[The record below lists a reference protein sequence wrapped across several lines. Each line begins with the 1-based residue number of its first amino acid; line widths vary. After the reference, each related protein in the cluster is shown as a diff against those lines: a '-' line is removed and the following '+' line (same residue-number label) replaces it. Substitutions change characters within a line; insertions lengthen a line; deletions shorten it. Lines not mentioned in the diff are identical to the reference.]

1 MNDAPID
8 ETPIEETPIPE
19 TPIPET
25 PDRDTR
31 MWAMFC
37 HLAGLALL
45 IGIPAANILG
55 PLIIWQMKKEQHPFI
70 DAHGKESMNFQI
82 SMFIYGLVAGLLILV
97 CVGVVLLPA
106 VIVADIIFV
115 IIAGIKANDG
125 QAYRYPL
132 TIRFIK

>member
-8 ETPIEETPIPE
+8 ETPIPE
-19 TPIPET
+19 M

-55 PLIIWQMKKEQHPFI
+55 PFIVWQVKKEQHPFI

-82 SMFIYGLVAGLLILV
+82 SMFIYGLVAGLLIFV
-97 CVGVVLLPA
+97 CVGMVLLP
-106 VIVADIIFV
+106 VLIVVDIVFV
-115 IIAGIKANDG
+115 IIASIKANDG

>member
-8 ETPIEETPIPE
+8 ETPTDETPIPE

-31 MWAMFC
+31 MWAMLC

-45 IGIPAANILG
+45 IGIPAANVLG

-82 SMFIYGLVAGLLILV
+82 SMFIYGLVAGLLIFV
-97 CVGVVLLPA
+97 CVGMVLLPA
-106 VIVADIIFV
+106 VIVVDIVFV

>member
-8 ETPIEETPIPE
+8 ETPVDEI
-19 TPIPET
+19 PIPET

-55 PLIIWQMKKEQHPFI
+55 PLIVWQIKKEQHPFI

-82 SMFIYGLVAGLLILV
+82 SMFIYGLVAGLLIFV
-97 CVGVVLLPA
+97 CVGMVLLPA
-106 VIVADIIFV
+106 VIIVDIVFV
-115 IIAGIKANDG
+115 IIAAIKANDG
-125 QAYRYPL
+125 QAYRYPV
-132 TIRFIK
+132 TIRLIK

>member
-8 ETPIEETPIPE
+8 ETPVDETPVPE
-19 TPIPET
+19 M

-82 SMFIYGLVAGLLILV
+82 SMFIYGLVAGLLIFV
-97 CVGVVLLPA
+97 CVGMVLLPA

>member
-8 ETPIEETPIPE
+8 ETPVDEI
-19 TPIPET
+19 PIPET

-55 PLIIWQMKKEQHPFI
+55 PLIVWQIKKEQHPFI

-82 SMFIYGLVAGLLILV
+82 SMFIYGLVAALLIFV
-97 CVGVVLLPA
+97 CVGMVLLPA
-106 VIVADIIFV
+106 VVVVDIIFV

>member
-8 ETPIEETPIPE
+8 ETPIDETPIPE
-19 TPIPET
+19 M

-31 MWAMFC
+31 MWAMCC

-55 PLIIWQMKKEQHPFI
+55 PLIIWQIKKEQHPFI

-82 SMFIYGLVAGLLILV
+82 SMFIYGLVAALLIFV
-97 CVGVVLLPA
+97 CVGMVLLPA
-106 VIVADIIFV
+106 VVVVDIVFV

>member
-8 ETPIEETPIPE
+8 ETPIDEVPVPE
-19 TPIPET
+19 M

-55 PLIIWQMKKEQHPFI
+55 PLIVWQIKKEQHPFI

-82 SMFIYGLVAGLLILV
+82 SMFIYGLVAGLLIFV
-97 CVGVVLLPA
+97 CVGMVLLPA
-106 VIVADIIFV
+106 VIIVDIVFV
-115 IIAGIKANDG
+115 IIAAIKANDG
-125 QAYRYPL
+125 QAYRYPV
-132 TIRFIK
+132 TIRLIK

>member
-8 ETPIEETPIPE
+8 ETPVDETPVPE
-19 TPIPET
+19 M

-55 PLIIWQMKKEQHPFI
+55 PLIIWQIKKEQHPFI

-82 SMFIYGLVAGLLILV
+82 SMFIYGLVAGLLIFV
-97 CVGVVLLPA
+97 CVGMVLLPA

>member
-8 ETPIEETPIPE
+8 ETPMDEVPIPE
-19 TPIPET
+19 M

-31 MWAMFC
+31 MWAMLC

-45 IGIPAANILG
+45 IGIPAANILA

-82 SMFIYGLVAGLLILV
+82 SMFIYGLIAGLLILV
-97 CVGVVLLPA
+97 CVGMVLLPA
-106 VIVADIIFV
+106 VIIADIVFV

-132 TIRFIK
+132 TIRLIK

>member
-8 ETPIEETPIPE
+8 EMPLDESPMPE
-19 TPIPET
+19 M

-70 DAHGKESMNFQI
+70 DVHGKESMNFQI
-82 SMFIYGLVAGLLILV
+82 SMFIYGLVAALLIFV
-97 CVGVVLLPA
+97 CVGMVLLPA
-106 VIVADIIFV
+106 LVVVDIVFV
-115 IIAGIKANDG
+115 VIAGIKANDG

-132 TIRFIK
+132 TIRLIK